1 MDKIKIKKIKEVFRV
16 ESDNPITWKEIKTFQ
31 FEDDDIV
38 SIGCEE
44 PYYSENNS
52 WDGFYYCT
60 VERMVEETDEEYE
73 NRLERKKSTDSLLKK
88 NRYEQYL
95 KLKKEFE
102 GE

>member
-1 MDKIKIKKIKEVFRV
+1 MSKIKIKKDVFFL
-16 ESDNPITWKEIKTFQ
+16 EKDTPITWKEIKDFK
-31 FEDDDIV
+31 FEDDDIID
-38 SIGCEE
+38 IGSEE

-52 WDGFYYCT
+52 WEAFCYCR

-73 NRLERKKSTDSLLKK
+73 DRMERARSTDALLKK

-102 GE
+102 VE

>member
-1 MDKIKIKKIKEVFRV
+1 MSKIKIKKEVLDIRC
-16 ESDNPITWKEIKTFQ
+16 DKQITWKEIKDFQ

-38 SIGCEE
+38 SIGWEE

-52 WDGFYYCT
+52 WDGFYYCR

-73 NRLERKKSTDSLLKK
+73 DRMERKRSTDAMLKK

-102 GE
+102 EG

>member
-1 MDKIKIKKIKEVFRV
+1 MSKIKIRKYIKDIQI
-16 ESDNPITWKEIKTFQ
+16 DNPITWKDIKDFQ
-31 FEDDDIV
+31 FEDDDI
-38 SIGCEE
+38 IGIGYEE
-44 PYYSENNS
+44 GYYSENNS
-52 WDGFYYCT
+52 WDGFYYCR

-73 NRLERKKSTDSLLKK
+73 DRMERKRSSDSLLKK

>member
-1 MDKIKIKKIKEVFRV
+1 MSKIKIKKEVLDIRSDKQIIWKKIK
-16 ESDNPITWKEIKTFQ
+16 DFQ

-38 SIGCEE
+38 SIGWEE

-52 WDGFYYCT
+52 YDGFYYCT
-60 VERMVEETDEEYE
+60 VIRMVEETDEEYE
-73 NRLERKKSTDSLLKK
+73 NRMEIKRNTDSILKK

-102 GE
+102 TE

>member
-1 MDKIKIKKIKEVFRV
+1 MSKIKIKKEVLDIRC
-16 ESDNPITWKEIKTFQ
+16 DKQITWKEIKDFQ

-38 SIGCEE
+38 SIGWEE

-52 WDGFYYCT
+52 WDGFYYCR

-73 NRLERKKSTDSLLKK
+73 DRMERKKSTDALLKK

-102 GE
+102 G

>member
-1 MDKIKIKKIKEVFRV
+1 MSKIKIKKEVLDIQ
-16 ESDNPITWKEIKTFQ
+16 SDEYITWKDIKDFQ

-38 SIGCEE
+38 SIGWEE

-52 WDGFYYCT
+52 WDGFHYCR
-60 VERMVEETDEEYE
+60 VERMVEETNEEYE
-73 NRLERKKSTDSLLKK
+73 DRMERKRNSESMLKK

-102 GE
+102 G

>member
-1 MDKIKIKKIKEVFRV
+1 MDKIKIKKEVLDIQ
-16 ESDNPITWKEIKTFQ
+16 SDEYITWKDIKDFQ

-38 SIGCEE
+38 SIGWEE

-52 WDGFYYCT
+52 WDGFHYCR
-60 VERMVEETDEEYE
+60 VERMVEETNEEYE
-73 NRLERKKSTDSLLKK
+73 DRMERKRNSESMLKK

>member
-1 MDKIKIKKIKEVFRV
+1 MNKIKIRKYIKDIQI
-16 ESDNPITWKEIKTFQ
+16 DNPITWKDIKDFQ
-31 FEDDDIV
+31 FEDDDII
-38 SIGCEE
+38 SIGYEE
-44 PYYSENNS
+44 AFYSENNS
-52 WDGFYYCT
+52 WDGFYYCR

-73 NRLERKKSTDSLLKK
+73 NRMERKRSSESILKK

>member
-1 MDKIKIKKIKEVFRV
+1 MNKIKIKKDVLYIQI
-16 ESDNPITWKEIKTFQ
+16 DNPITWKDIKDFQ
-31 FEDDDIV
+31 FEDDDII
-38 SIGCEE
+38 SIGYEE
-44 PYYSENNS
+44 GYYSPNNS
-52 WDGFYYCT
+52 WDGFYYCR

-73 NRLERKKSTDSLLKK
+73 DRMERKRNSESMLKK

>member
-1 MDKIKIKKIKEVFRV
+1 MSKIKIKKEVLDIQ
-16 ESDNPITWKEIKTFQ
+16 SDEYITWKDIKDFQ

-38 SIGCEE
+38 SIGWEE

-52 WDGFYYCT
+52 WDGYCYCR

-73 NRLERKKSTDSLLKK
+73 DRMERKRATDALLKK

-102 GE
+102 IE

>member
-1 MDKIKIKKIKEVFRV
+1 MSKIKIKKEVLDIRC
-16 ESDNPITWKEIKTFQ
+16 DKQITWKEIKDFQ

-38 SIGCEE
+38 SIGWEE

-52 WDGFYYCT
+52 WDGFYYCR

-73 NRLERKKSTDSLLKK
+73 NRMERKRSSESILKK

-102 GE
+102 G

>member
-1 MDKIKIKKIKEVFRV
+1 MSKIKIRKYIKDIQI
-16 ESDNPITWKEIKTFQ
+16 DNPITWKDIKDFQ
-31 FEDDDIV
+31 FEDDDII
-38 SIGCEE
+38 SIGYEE
-44 PYYSENNS
+44 GYYSENNS
-52 WDGFYYCT
+52 WDGFYYCR

-73 NRLERKKSTDSLLKK
+73 DRMERKRSSDSLLKK

>member
-1 MDKIKIKKIKEVFRV
+1 MNKIKIKKDIEDIQ
-16 ESDNPITWKEIKTFQ
+16 SDNPITWKDIKDFQ
-31 FEDDDIV
+31 FEDDDII
-38 SIGCEE
+38 SIGYEE
-44 PYYSENNS
+44 GYYSENNS
-52 WDGFYYCT
+52 WDGFYYCR

-73 NRLERKKSTDSLLKK
+73 DRMERKRNSESMLKK

>member
-1 MDKIKIKKIKEVFRV
+1 MSKIKIKKEVLDIQ
-16 ESDNPITWKEIKTFQ
+16 SDEYITWKDIKDFQ

-38 SIGCEE
+38 SIGWEE

-52 WDGFYYCT
+52 WDGFHYCR
-60 VERMVEETDEEYE
+60 VERMVEETNEEYE
-73 NRLERKKSTDSLLKK
+73 DRMERKRNSESMLKK

>member
-1 MDKIKIKKIKEVFRV
+1 MDKIKIKKEVLDIQ
-16 ESDNPITWKEIKTFQ
+16 SDEYITWKDIKDFQ

-38 SIGCEE
+38 YIGWEE

-52 WDGFYYCT
+52 WDGFHYCR

-73 NRLERKKSTDSLLKK
+73 DRMGRKKSTDALLKK

-102 GE
+102 GG

>member
-1 MDKIKIKKIKEVFRV
+1 MNKIKIKKDIEDIQ
-16 ESDNPITWKEIKTFQ
+16 SDNPITWKDIKDFQ
-31 FEDDDIV
+31 FEDDDII
-38 SIGCEE
+38 SIGYEE
-44 PYYSENNS
+44 GYYSESNS
-52 WDGFYYCT
+52 WDGFYYCR

-73 NRLERKKSTDSLLKK
+73 DRMERKRNSESMLKK